1 MKGIILA
8 GGEGTRLYPLTLSVS
23 KQLLPVY
30 DKPLIYFPLCTL
42 MSANIRDILC
52 ITSPNEINNFK
63 KLLKNG
69 KQWGINISYAIQ
81 KKPRGIADAFLVGEK
96 FIGKNSVALILGD
109 NIFYGINLENILIS
123 NKKNFKGVKIFTYKV
138 KDPSRYGVVE
148 TLNDKVISII
158 EKPKKPKSQYV
169 STGLYFYDNDVINIA
184 KNIKLSKRNELE
196 ITDVNNKY
204 LSNNLLEAI
213 KLETG
218 TVWLDAGT
226 TNSLLHAAQYVQII
240 QERQK
245 IQIGSPE
252 EISLYKK
259 WITKKDIKNI
269 ISKSTENDYI
279 DYLKNLIRK

>member
-109 NIFYGINLENILIS
+109 NIFYGINLENLLIS
-123 NKKNFKGVKIFTYKV
+123 NKKNFKSGKIFTYKV

>member
-30 DKPLIYFPLCTL
+30 DKPLIYYPLCTL

-52 ITSPNEINNFK
+52 ITTPNEINNFK
-63 KLLKNG
+63 KLLQKGN
-69 KQWGINISYAIQ
+69 QWGINISYAIQ
-81 KKPRGIADAFLVGEK
+81 KKPRGIADAFLIGEK

-109 NIFYGINLENILIS
+109 NIFYGIDLENILIS
-123 NKKNFKGVKIFTYKV
+123 NKKNFKGGKIFTYKV

-184 KNIKLSKRNELE
+184 KNIKLSNRNELE
-196 ITDVNNKY
+196 ITDVNKKY

-226 TNSLLHAAQYVQII
+226 TDSLLHAAQYVQII

-245 IQIGSPE
+245 IQICSPE

>member
-30 DKPLIYFPLCTL
+30 DKPLIYYPLCTL

-52 ITSPNEINNFK
+52 ISSPNEINNFK

-69 KQWGINISYAIQ
+69 KQWGINITYAIQ
-81 KKPRGIADAFLVGEK
+81 KKPRGIADAFLIGEE

-109 NIFYGINLENILIS
+109 NIFYGIDLENILIS
-123 NKKNFKGVKIFTYKV
+123 NKKNFKGGKIFIYKV

-148 TLNDKVISII
+148 ILNDKVVSII

-196 ITDVNNKY
+196 ITDVNKKY
-204 LSNNLLEAI
+204 LSNNLLQAI
-213 KLETG
+213 KLKTG

-226 TNSLLHAAQYVQII
+226 TDSLLHAAQYVQII